1 MPAEPSAHLFAIPS
15 LYTETTDLRR
25 LLHRGSKTISAF
37 HTWGEGVMGDQ
48 AKSGWAAIFPLPGSV
63 SPAERQ
69 SITCGAG
76 RLGKRTSR
84 AGVSL
89 KAACDPASA
98 TTGCGTPGHKHQLS
112 SWSLRL
118 GGKSMT
124 WSQLGHPSRQQRKM
138 GTWGRGC
145 LLHPAPQ
152 DVMGILGLFTNIDS
166 VSGVSP
172 SIRSRSCS
180 GVPFSHALVC
190 FSCS

>member
-1 MPAEPSAHLFAIPS
+1 MPSRLSTQRPQTSGGCCTEARRPSQPFTPGVRASWATRLSLGGPSA
-15 LYTETTDLRR
+15 T
-25 LLHRGSKTISAF
+25 
-37 HTWGEGVMGDQ
+37 
-48 AKSGWAAIFPLPGSV
+48 FPLPGSV

-98 TTGCGTPGHKHQLS
+98 TTDCGTPGHKHQLS